1 MTVKNAPYEFLT
13 SPEQG
18 LPGLGLNWLT
28 LAYEGK
34 NANLEQRYLDSSSTG
49 TLQLQRIAVFFG
61 ALLMAAFGFMD
72 VIVLEGSLDT
82 IMSVRYGILV
92 PGTLAF
98 LVYTFSSHFLPILF
112 DIHKLLLPLW

>member
-13 SPEQG
+13 SSEQR

-28 LAYEGK
+28 LAYEDK
-34 NANLEQRYLDSSSTG
+34 NATLEQRYLDSSSTG

-61 ALLMAAFGFMD
+61 ALLMAVFGFMD
-72 VIVLEGSLDT
+72 VLVLEGSLDT